1 MRSLQAD
8 PNHGFLKKVLSRFG
22 EVKLL
27 SEEDGAGGDE
37 LGKITSKVL
46 FACRI
51 FSRILVS

>member
-8 PNHGFLKKVLSRFG
+8 PNHSFLKKVPSRFA

-37 LGKITSKVL
+37 LGKITSKVPFL
-46 FACRI
+46 LVE
-51 FSRILVS
+51 FSVTFW